1 MHRSAARH
9 HARAQRHRRI
19 RATVRGTAAC
29 PRLAVFRSLKHISA
43 QLIDDQG
50 RRTLAGA
57 TDLQLPTA
65 AGAKSERAA
74 AVGKLLAEKASKL
87 KIHRIV
93 FDRGGYRFHGRVK
106 ALAEAARQAG
116 LTF

>member
-1 MHRSAARH
+1 MHRPTSPQS
-9 HARAQRHRRI
+9 ARAQRHRRI
-19 RATVRGTAAC
+19 RAKVRGTSAR

-43 QLIDDQG
+43 QLIDDQAQ
-50 RRTLAGA
+50 RTLASA
-57 TDLQLPTA
+57 TDRQMKTA
-65 AGAKSERAA
+65 AGPKTERAA
-74 AVGKLLAEKASKL
+74 AVGKLLAAKAKEL
-87 KIHRIV
+87 KIHRVV